1 MSFAYL
7 LRYEL
12 DLVIELNAST
22 LRALEPILKRIAE
35 LSEEESSEFKLDT
48 PMDGT
53 AQTILNSTNY
63 CPALASATYSQ
74 YRAYIWE
81 QRSRCR

>member
-48 PMDGT
+48 PMDG
-53 AQTILNSTNY
+53 S
-63 CPALASATYSQ
+63 PKKF
-74 YRAYIWE
+74 
-81 QRSRCR
+81 